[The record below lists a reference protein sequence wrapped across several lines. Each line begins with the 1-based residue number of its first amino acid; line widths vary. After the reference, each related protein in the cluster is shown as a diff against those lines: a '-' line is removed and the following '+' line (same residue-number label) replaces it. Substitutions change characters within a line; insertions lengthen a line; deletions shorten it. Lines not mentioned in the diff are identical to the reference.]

1 MQCFFRCPFSLCL
14 FFLIIIQ
21 ALNNNKFHYIV
32 DFHQLI
38 SKFSTSN
45 LLVIKM
51 KKLKIMHIIYN
62 NLFMLKNILFKIK
75 DFFLHYIIFDIIHIE
90 PYCHYA
96 DIILV
101 FINN

>member
-1 MQCFFRCPFSLCL
+1 MQCFFRCSFSLCL

-51 KKLKIMHIIYN
+51 KKLDNAYN
-62 NLFMLKNILFKIK
+62 IS
-75 DFFLHYIIFDIIHIE
+75 
-90 PYCHYA
+90 
-96 DIILV
+96 
-101 FINN
+101 